1 MFFFDWTFF
10 LLIPAVILS
19 IYAQFKVRST
29 FKKYLEVTA
38 ASGRSGAQVAR
49 DLLDRNGLHSVPVEL
64 TPETLSDHYDPRTRV
79 LRLSPEVYHGR
90 SLASLGVAAHES
102 GHAMQHAN
110 AYLPLSL
117 RNTFFPVANLGS
129 NLGYILF
136 FIGLVFGHGN
146 MFLIDLGI
154 ILFSFFV
161 FFTVLTL
168 PVEFNASNR
177 ALAMLTE
184 GGYLMRGDEING
196 ARKVLGAAALTY
208 LAAAAMAILQLV
220 RMLLIRGGRDD

>member
-1 MFFFDWTFF
+1 MFLDWTFF

-19 IYAQFKVRST
+19 VYAQFKVRST

-38 ASGRSGAQVAR
+38 ASGRSGGQVAR

-90 SLASLGVAAHES
+90 SLASLGVAAHET

-117 RNTFFPVANLGS
+117 RNTFFPVASLGS

-136 FIGLVFGHGN
+136 FIGLFFGHGN

-184 GGYLMRGDEING
+184 GGYLMRGDELNG